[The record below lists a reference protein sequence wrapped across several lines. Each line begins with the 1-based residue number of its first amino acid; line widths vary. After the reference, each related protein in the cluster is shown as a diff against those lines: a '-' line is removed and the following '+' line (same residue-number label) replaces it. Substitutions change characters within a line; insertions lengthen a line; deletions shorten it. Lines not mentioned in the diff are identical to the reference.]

1 MNFGSYRVTRE
12 LPSNQT
18 ARLCEAHDSTLERRV
33 VLQTPVDLPL
43 DDASRQSFLQTARAL
58 AGTNHPH
65 VVTVFEIIEEATP
78 YLVLESINGT
88 TLRDA
93 LRYFPPT
100 TADTL
105 RVVREIAEAL
115 IAAQANGLTPVEL
128 TLDNVWLEP
137 VAIDAPLPK
146 PTRPKLRDF
155 RLAQTEDAVRDRLMT
170 LRWLGDVLAQLL
182 PSVEQQGTQAAALAN
197 YVSKLRQS
205 EQSAAPQLAEVVIQ
219 LQQFEQRARRRSSV
233 WKPVITAL
241 LIGALSGVVG
251 TASMT
256 RGSVQQSASPAGTA
270 GASSSSSTQKT
281 VIEGLKP
288 ESKQEQLA
296 NTPSVVADT
305 QPKQPERIP
314 EPLPELESLNPAWLN
329 FVSTLPVES
338 RLQAISIEMQ
348 RRNPGF
354 DGQLQELWKAD
365 GEIRHVTVISDNVVD
380 LMPLRAMTG
389 LRKIAIPGSKSRS
402 GIVEDLRPLTD
413 FELEYLRC
421 GWTRVKDLRPISKMP
436 LKLLR
441 CGGCRVDD
449 LSPIANL
456 PLEDLEIW
464 ANPIRDLSPLKTLQ
478 KLKRLQMSHILAT
491 DISAISGLPIT
502 ELICEELRVKDW
514 SPLKTL
520 PLEKLRITYD
530 AARHAEV
537 LRAIPT
543 LLEINGKP
551 AKEVLDAVGSL

>member
-78 YLVLESINGT
+78 YLVLESINGM

-128 TLDNVWLEP
+128 TLDNLWLEP
-137 VAIDAPLPK
+137 VAIDAPLPML
-146 PTRPKLRDF
+146 TRPKLRDF
-155 RLAQTEDAVRDRLMT
+155 RLAQAEDAVRDRLMT
-170 LRWLGDVLAQLL
+170 LRWLGDVLTQLL
-182 PSVEQQGTQAAALAN
+182 PAIEQQGPQSAALAN

-205 EQSAAPQLAEVVIQ
+205 EQSAELQLAEVVTQ
-219 LQQFEQRARRRSSV
+219 LQRFEQRARRPHTV
-233 WKPVITAL
+233 WKPVSAAL
-241 LIGALSGVVG
+241 VIGALAGVVG
-251 TASMT
+251 TVSMT
-256 RGSVQQSASPAGTA
+256 RGPVQQSASPADAA
-270 GASSSSSTQKT
+270 GASSSTSTPTT
-281 VIEGLKP
+281 VTAGLKP
-288 ESKQEQLA
+288 ESKQDQSA
-296 NTPSVVADT
+296 NTPSSVANN
-305 QPKQPERIP
+305 QPKKPERIP
-314 EPLPELESLNPAWLN
+314 EPLPELESLSPAWLN
-329 FVSTLPVES
+329 FVATLPVES

-354 DGQLQELWKAD
+354 DGQLQELWKQD
-365 GEIRHVTVISDNVVD
+365 GEIQHVTVISDNVVD
-380 LMPLRAMTG
+380 LMPLRALTG
-389 LRKIAIPGSKSRS
+389 LKKISIPGSKSRS
-402 GIVEDLRPLTD
+402 GILEDLRPLAD

-441 CGGCRVDD
+441 CGGCRVED
-449 LSPIANL
+449 LSPIANM

-464 ANPIRDLSPLKTLQ
+464 ANPIRDLGPLKTLQ
-478 KLKRLQMSHILAT
+478 NLKRLQMSHILAT

-502 ELICEELRVKDW
+502 ELICEVLHVKDW

-530 AARHAEV
+530 ATRHAEV

-551 AKEVLDAVGSL
+551 AKDVLDAVGSL